1 MASLDL
7 SWQTYRPAEGF
18 YTSEVTSPRPW
29 PVRTFLP
36 TGYEPR
42 YPYPLLVFLHGKGSN
57 EEQIL
62 KLAPRVSRRNFI
74 SISLRGPACMGL
86 RREGH
91 VGYSWGDLSNLS
103 LLEDYVLRA
112 IEQTRLNYHIHSER
126 IYLAGFADGATLAYR
141 MGLTFSDKLGGV
153 ISLNGA
159 MPRVD
164 RPLFRLPELRAL
176 RVFIGHGIANPM
188 VPLTL
193 AQDDYRL
200 LYTAGLNVHMRTYP
214 TTHRIHAEMLKD
226 VNRWV
231 IERCNEEG

>member
-1 MASLDL
+1 MAFLDV
-7 SWQTYRPAEGF
+7 SWQTLRPAEGF

-42 YPYPLLVFLHGKGSN
+42 YPYPLLVFLHGRGGN

-74 SISLRGPACMGL
+74 AISLRGPRCLGL

-91 VGYSWGDLSNLS
+91 VGYSWEDDSDAT

-112 IEQTRLNYHIHSER
+112 VEQTRLNYHIHSER
-126 IYLAGFADGATLAYR
+126 VYLAGYAEGASLAYR
-141 MGLTFSDKLGGV
+141 LGLTFPEKFGGV

-164 RPLFRLPELRAL
+164 RPLFRLPELKAL

-193 AQDDYRL
+193 AQQDHKL
-200 LYTAGLNVHMRTYP
+200 LYSAGLNVDLRTYA
-214 TTHRIHAEMLKD
+214 TTHRIHADMLRD
-226 VNRWV
+226 VNRWM
-231 IERCNEEG
+231 IERCNENS